1 MTTQLDAPLGAA
13 SAQRLA
19 ARAEIAQHS
28 LAILRGG
35 RSSEREVSLWTGA
48 AVSRGVRS
56 AALLGEP
63 PAPRAVHE
71 VEIEVDGR
79 WTFEGSSASAGE
91 IVARLGADCVWF
103 LALHGGAGEDGTIQG
118 LLEAHGVVHTGSGV
132 RASAICMDKHVTRL
146 VLADAGLRVAPG
158 LVVDAFAWR
167 ERRAALERE
176 FETLA
181 HAGAC
186 VKPVHGGSSVA
197 TFLLDG
203 PRGLAESVERVLATG
218 DQALVEARVR
228 GSEATCGVVGLP
240 QGELRALTPVEIVPK
255 EGLFFDYQQKYDA
268 QGAAEFCP
276 PRTLD
281 SATCALVQELAL
293 AAFRAAGCEGYA
305 RIDFMIP
312 RDERGTCGEPVVLEI
327 NTLPGLTD
335 RSLLPQ
341 SARVDGLS
349 FRGLCLEIVALALE
363 RRAREARGRA

>member
-1 MTTQLDAPLGAA
+1 MTLQLDASLGAA
-13 SAQRLA
+13 SVERRC
-19 ARAEIAQHS
+19 ARAAIAQHS
-28 LAILRGG
+28 LAILSGG
-35 RSSEREVSLWTGA
+35 RSSEREVSLWTGS
-48 AVSRGVRS
+48 AVLRAVR
-56 AALLGEP
+56 AGALAGEP
-63 PAPRAVHE
+63 PAPCAVHA
-71 VEIEVDGR
+71 VEIESDGR
-79 WTFEGSSASAGE
+79 WTVDGQSASAGE

-103 LALHGGAGEDGTIQG
+103 LALHGGAGEDGTVQG
-118 LLEAHGVVHTGSGV
+118 LLEAQGVVHTGSGV

-158 LVVDAFAWR
+158 RVVDARAWR

-176 FETLA
+176 IDALA
-181 HAGAC
+181 QAGAC

-197 TFLLDG
+197 TFLLDS

-218 DQALVEARVR
+218 DQALVEARVH
-228 GSEATCGVVGLP
+228 GSEATCGVLGLP

-268 QGAAEFCP
+268 QGAAEYCP

-281 SATCALVQELAL
+281 AATCAHIQEQAL
-293 AAFRAAGCEGYA
+293 EAFRAAGCEGYA
-305 RIDFMIP
+305 RIDFMLP
-312 RDERGTCGEPVVLEI
+312 RDERGVCGAPVVLEI

-349 FRGLCLEIVALALE
+349 FRALCLEIVALALE
-363 RRAREARGRA
+363 RRARGARSPA